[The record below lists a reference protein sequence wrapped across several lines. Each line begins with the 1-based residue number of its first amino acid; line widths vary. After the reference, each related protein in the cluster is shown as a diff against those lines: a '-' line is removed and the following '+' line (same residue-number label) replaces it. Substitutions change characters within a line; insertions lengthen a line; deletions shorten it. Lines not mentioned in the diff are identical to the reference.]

1 MNSSFCGFIYFF
13 IAGQN
18 VTYGKIFDKISK
30 KLRKTK
36 LLIQFNDKRRL
47 FYRILYKSDQSNLK
61 NLSARRR
68 NQEQVSRKKKQQR
81 KNLMMMMLS
90 VL

>member
-1 MNSSFCGFIYFF
+1 M
-13 IAGQN
+13 
-18 VTYGKIFDKISK
+18 TYGKIFDTISR

-61 NLSARRR
+61 IVSARRR
-68 NQEQVSRKKKQQR
+68 NQEQVSWE
-81 KNLMMMMLS
+81 KNN
-90 VL
+90 VKHYDDDAFCTVD